1 LLSEE
6 RLDKEEILSGL
17 ARTERDWLLGAWTNR
32 SQVCVG
38 TQQVAG

>member
-1 LLSEE
+1 MLSEE